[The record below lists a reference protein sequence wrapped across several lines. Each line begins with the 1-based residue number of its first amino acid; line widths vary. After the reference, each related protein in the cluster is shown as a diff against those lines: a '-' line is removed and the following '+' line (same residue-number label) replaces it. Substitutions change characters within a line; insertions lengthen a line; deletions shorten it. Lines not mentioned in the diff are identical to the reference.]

1 MDPQNSGP
9 NEQAKTAKRQYEKP
23 ELVVHGTLGELTQA
37 GGSQGHPDGAFT
49 RKLS

>member
-9 NEQAKTAKRQYEKP
+9 NEQAKTAKRRYEKP
-23 ELVVHGTLGELTQA
+23 EVVVHGTLGELTQA
-37 GGSQGHPDGAFT
+37 GSAQGHPDGVFT